1 VNVLQRSAEET
12 LIVRRVLV
20 GDATL
25 FMQARA
31 RVPYLCVDSFRE
43 TSRSV
48 WKKKFVKK
56 NELARGG
63 WFYTL
68 ALVCVFD
75 NFFQKR
81 HKFQGEKKGKRG

>member
-1 VNVLQRSAEET
+1 MNVLQRSAEET

-43 TSRSV
+43 TSRLSAGL
-48 WKKKFVKK
+48 KKKFVKK
-56 NELARGG
+56 TSTLRGLVLYLIG
-63 WFYTL
+63 SQAPRS
-68 ALVCVFD
+68 ALDVCS
-75 NFFQKR
+75 
-81 HKFQGEKKGKRG
+81 